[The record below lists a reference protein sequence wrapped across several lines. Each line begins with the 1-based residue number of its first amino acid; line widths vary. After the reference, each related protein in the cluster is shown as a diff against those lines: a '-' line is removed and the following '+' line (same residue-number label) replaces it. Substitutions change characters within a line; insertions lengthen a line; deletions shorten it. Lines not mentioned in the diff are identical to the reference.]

1 MPRGAIVDLDGTVYM
16 GGTLVDGADD
26 GVDALRAAGVT
37 PLFFSNN
44 PTRDG
49 DAFVDRLVEM
59 GVDARQGE
67 AASAADVTAAYL
79 REEHAE
85 ESVYLVGS
93 DSLAEILQERGIA
106 LTDDPVGADVVLAS
120 WTEAFAYEHLQ
131 AALDGLDDETAFLAT
146 DPDRTYPVGDDQ
158 FVPGTGAI
166 SGALAAAADRKP
178 DRVLGKPWPTA
189 MEYALERIGAPPE
202 ECLIVGD
209 RLNTELAM
217 GHRAGM
223 ATVLVLTG
231 VCDRSDVDGVAFEP
245 DYVVDSLAAIG
256 TVLDDLS
263 D

>member
-1 MPRGAIVDLDGTVYM
+1 
-16 GGTLVDGADD
+16 
-26 GVDALRAAGVT
+26 
-37 PLFFSNN
+37 
-44 PTRDG
+44 
-49 DAFVDRLVEM
+49 M

-67 AASAADVTAAYL
+67 AASAADVTAAHL

-93 DSLAEILQERGIA
+93 DSLAEILQESEESRSPTTRSAPTSSSRRGQRRSP
-106 LTDDPVGADVVLAS
+106 TVNGN
-120 WTEAFAYEHLQ
+120 LQ

-178 DRVLGKPWPTA
+178 DRVLGKPSPTA
-189 MEYALERIGAPPE
+189 LEYAPRTDRGTAGGG
-202 ECLIVGD
+202 LIVGD

-231 VCDRSDVDGVAFEP
+231 VCDWSDVDGVAFEP